1 MAAPLWIK
9 HWGGAW
15 LESVWSSPTREAHVR
30 LHSPSEQRPHWTQP
44 VLCYHCVFFS
54 LYHLVTRSPPPPP
67 PSITVSLSPLLLLL
81 LLFYSPPPRPSV
93 LRREAK
99 LRSEATRRWLER
111 PSGRMFGPFV
121 SPSQKR
127 LCRLNNGGTQKA
139 SAVTGIT
146 RYWQWKRCLNLP
158 GRNFPGVFEGCFS
171 LFAWS
176 NHIMSCQS
184 FASAARHA
192 EIDSLAALDEG
203 NSAIIQIDV
212 PTSLPDCGEFGY
224 FLRFCLPDLTL
235 TALLGS
241 RVTTALSS

>member
-1 MAAPLWIK
+1 MNKTLRRGLIRKRLILSHPWGPRKATLSIRAASALNTASVVLPLCILFTVPSGDSQPSATTPF
-9 HWGGAW
+9 HY
-15 LESVWSSPTREAHVR
+15 R
-30 LHSPSEQRPHWTQP
+30 LT
-44 VLCYHCVFFS
+44 FS
-54 LYHLVTRSPPPPP
+54 LVVAVAVVLFPPP
-67 PSITVSLSPLLLLL
+67 L
-81 LLFYSPPPRPSV
+81 RPSV

-121 SPSQKR
+121 SPSLKR
-127 LCRLNNGGTQKA
+127 LCRLNNGGSQKA

-158 GRNFPGVFEGCFS
+158 GRNFPGVFERCFS

-184 FASAARHA
+184 FASVARHA
-192 EIDSLAALDEG
+192 EIDSLAALDKEG

-212 PTSLPDCGEFGY
+212 PTSLPDCGEFGC